1 VKVNDPEY
9 SATDEI
15 ARTLVE
21 YSTQVSSGDRVL
33 VIMRETETLPI
44 VRAVAAD
51 AYRRGAVVQ
60 TLFYALSMQRDLL
73 ALGTDEQIGWT
84 PEVWRYAMEWADVCI
99 DVRGARNPHE
109 FDGIPA
115 DRIARMRRAEGEI
128 SALRTA
134 GTRWTI
140 LRVPNES
147 FAQQAGMNLDAA
159 ESMFRH
165 AVLQD
170 WDAAGNEY
178 RNMQRRLQGTE
189 EVRIIGADTDL
200 RFSTRGRS
208 YVVDDGRINMPGGEV
223 FTAPVEDSVTG
234 TIAFEHPGVFAGV
247 FIEGIRLVFGDG
259 RVVDAS
265 ARSNEEFLFH
275 LLDMDEGARGVGE
288 FGIGTNRYVD
298 RFTNDIFYDEKIL
311 GTIHIALGRSYA
323 ECGGVNR
330 SALHWDIVKD
340 LRTEGSVLFDG
351 VSLFEEGA
359 WNLGKSAP
367 RR

>member
-1 VKVNDPEY
+1 MNGNNPEY
-9 SATDEI
+9 STTDAI

-21 YSTQVSSGDRVL
+21 YSTQVAAGDRVL

-44 VRAVAAD
+44 VRAVAAE

-60 TLFYALSMQRDLL
+60 TLFYALAMQRDLL
-73 ALGTDEQIGWT
+73 TLGTDEQIGWT

-99 DVRGARNPHE
+99 DIRGARNPHE

-115 DRIARMRRAEGEI
+115 ERIARMRRAEGEI

-140 LRVPNES
+140 LRVPNEA
-147 FAQQAGMNLDAA
+147 FAQQAGMSVDVA
-159 ESMFRH
+159 ESIFRR

-170 WDAAGNEY
+170 WDSAGDEY
-178 RNMQRRLQGTE
+178 QGMQRRLQGTE
-189 EVRIIGADTDL
+189 DVHIVGRDTDI

-223 FTAPVEDSVTG
+223 FTAPVEDSVQG
-234 TIAFEHPGVFAGV
+234 TIAFEHPGVFSGV
-247 FIEGIRLVFGDG
+247 FVDGIRLSFRDG

-265 ARSNEEFLFH
+265 ADANEEFLFH
-275 LLDMDEGARGVGE
+275 LLDMDEGARRIGE

-311 GTIHIALGRSYA
+311 GTIHIALGRSYT
-323 ECGGVNR
+323 ECGGVNQ

-340 LRTEGSVLFDG
+340 LRAEGSVQFDG
-351 VSLFEEGA
+351 VPLFEHGR
-359 WNLGKSAP
+359 WHVLDGGDH
-367 RR
+367 